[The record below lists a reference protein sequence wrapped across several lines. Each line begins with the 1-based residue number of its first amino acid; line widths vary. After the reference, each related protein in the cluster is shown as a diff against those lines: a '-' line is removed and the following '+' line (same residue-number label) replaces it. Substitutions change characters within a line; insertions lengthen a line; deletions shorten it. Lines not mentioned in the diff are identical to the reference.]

1 MILNAVGRLALIAT
15 AIGYTAADKS
25 PVAFV
30 IATDF
35 LFAMM
40 VFDSWTR
47 VFLFEMPGS
56 GSSTSGGNISG
67 SDKHTAMDNVSKDT
81 PTP

>member
-1 MILNAVGRLALIAT
+1 MIINAVGRVALIVA
-15 AIGYTAADKS
+15 AIVYTAADKS
-25 PVAFV
+25 PVIFV
-30 IATDF
+30 VVTDI

-40 VFDSWTR
+40 VFDSWAR

-56 GSSTSGGNISG
+56 GSSTSGGNRSG
-67 SDKHTAMDNVSKDT
+67 SDKHTAMDNVSTAT